1 MAFKPECAVFEQL
14 IIHKICLCS
23 KKVEHPEDGNHL

>member
-14 IIHKICLCS
+14 IIHKICLHN
-23 KKVEHPEDGNHL
+23 KKVEQTKDSNHL